1 MKGRRRTNPSHNGGL
16 HRADTDQT
24 TAEAGCYQYRPDA
37 DGGYQVRRGNRTDF
51 DLNIAYAN
59 AY

>member
-1 MKGRRRTNPSHNGGL
+1 MKGSRTTNPSHGGL
-16 HRADTDQT
+16 HRVNT
-24 TAEAGCYQYRPDA
+24 ESLPKRGEHQYRPDA
-37 DGGYQVRRGNRTDF
+37 DGGYHAGRGSPTDF